1 MPRPAR
7 SETEIPS
14 PASEGGRRSVVFWNC
29 SRLFGS
35 GGSPIEHALTLD
47 DPDSRA
53 TAEEVARKVEVM
65 AAVLDA
71 IAAEHGPPVLVG
83 LVEIESSALAG
94 RIAGAVRSASLVDVD
109 SLATDETGLSLDGLN
124 ISLLVDTSVFTGPV
138 RLRSHLIDRAFGT
151 RDILEVDLTVAAG
164 RPPLSVFVNHWPSR
178 LASDGLARREAAA
191 HYAAGLVHEK
201 VRFTLREM
209 WDAQRAR
216 LDIPTQDEAMSRARA
231 PVLVMGDFNDEVF
244 DASLAILDSTPDLSP
259 VVDDLDLH
267 GRTDRERF
275 VTYRASSPRLLNP
288 FWAFAAGG
296 GSFYRSPRWRTYDQ
310 ILLSRG
316 LLEPRHAWPLEYVS
330 GSARIFDRDT
340 IDLHDGTVYSVTNRG
355 GKPISYEP
363 AKDRGCS
370 DHFPVLA
377 TFDIT
382 ASA

>member
-1 MPRPAR
+1 MPPVTRPVTDV
-7 SETEIPS
+7 SGDEV
-14 PASEGGRRSVVFWNC
+14 RRSVVFWNC

-53 TAEEVARKVEVM
+53 TRAQVSRKIEVM

-71 IAAEHGPPVLVG
+71 IAVAYGPPVLVG

-94 RIAGAVRSASLVDVD
+94 EIAAAVQSAHLVDVD
-109 SLATDETGLSLDGLN
+109 SLAEDETGLVLDGLN
-124 ISLLVDTSVFTGPV
+124 ISLLVDTTVFPGPV

-151 RDILEVDLTVAAG
+151 RDILEVDITVAPD

-178 LASDGLARREAAA
+178 LSSDGLARRHAAA
-191 HYAAGLVHEK
+191 HYAARLVNEK

-209 WDAQRAR
+209 WQAETAH
-216 LDIPTQDEAMSRARA
+216 LDIPTQDEAVNRARA

-244 DASLAILDSTPDLSP
+244 DASLAILDSTPDTSA
-259 VVDDLDLH
+259 VVDDLNLH
-267 GRTDRERF
+267 GRTDRDRF
-275 VTYRASSPRLLNP
+275 VTYRDSSPRLYNP
-288 FWAFAAGG
+288 IWAYAAGG
-296 GSFYRSPRWRTYDQ
+296 GSYYRSPRWRTYDQ

-316 LLEPRHAWPLEYVS
+316 LLEPRHAWPLQYVAD
-330 GSARIFDRDT
+330 SARIVDFT
-340 IDLHDGTVYSVTNRG
+340 TVTLGDGSVYSLTNRG
-355 GKPISYEP
+355 GKPIAYQP

-377 TFDIT
+377 VFDT
-382 ASA
+382 PVSR